1 VNFLKLFVPV
11 VAILAIII
19 AIFFVFNTKNDKLNE
34 LSGPI
39 IFFGDSITA
48 GNGVEK
54 PFAVIIGEELEK
66 DTLNAGVSGETTVDA
81 LLRIQEY
88 VISKNPSIV
97 VLEFGANDFLQN
109 VPFDTTAANFNE
121 ILTLLTT
128 ETEAK
133 IIIAAVRVNPLSGK
147 YEKLQ
152 KEVAK
157 AYEVEFEP
165 NIMKGI
171 LTNKELMLDSIHP
184 NQQGHQK
191 IADKLKKKIEKLI

>member
-1 VNFLKLFVPV
+1 MNFLKLFVLV
-11 VAILAIII
+11 VAIITLIITI
-19 AIFFVFNTKNDKLNE
+19 YLVLNSKNGNPNE

-54 PFAVIIGEELEK
+54 PFAVLIGEDLEIEII
-66 DTLNAGVSGETTVDA
+66 NAGVSGNTTSDA
-81 LLRIQEY
+81 LLRLEND
-88 VISKNPSIV
+88 VINKNPSV
-97 VLEFGANDFLQN
+97 VVVEFGANDFLQN
-109 VPFDTTAANFNE
+109 VAFDITAVNFNE
-121 ILTLLTT
+121 ILTRLTT

-133 IIIAAVRVNPLSGK
+133 IIIASVRVNLLSGK

-152 KEVAK
+152 KEVAN

-171 LTNKELMLDSIHP
+171 ITNKELMLDSIHP
-184 NQQGHQK
+184 NQKGHQK
-191 IADKLKKKIEKLI
+191 IADKLKRKLDKLI